1 MILSIFLVFFLL
13 LGCISE
19 QLRDEISDMKKKTIL
34 LELKAS
40 HLKKQIK
47 QWNEVTESF
56 KRLSLVNTVPKQP
69 KFTKFTQVRF
79 FFICSN

>member
-13 LGCISE
+13 LGCISN
-19 QLRDEISDMKKKTIL
+19 QLNCEISDMKKKTIL
-34 LELKAS
+34 LQLKAN
-40 HLKKQIK
+40 HLKKQVK

-69 KFTKFTQVRF
+69 KFNRFTQVRF
-79 FFICSN
+79 F